1 MPIVNGETHPEQ
13 INKYDDSIR
22 FLIVTAAVYLIVKD
36 SLGHVFRE
44 DINDLSRFIKFHR
57 YDVNAN
63 DPLENLLSN
72 IFFNQYISLHEL
84 EKVILIRVK
93 AKEEGID
100 DNVRIIGRCCFQM
113 CFIINLKLVLLFCLI
128 M

>member
-13 INKYDDSIR
+13 IKKYDDSIR

-63 DPLENLLSN
+63 DPLENLLPN
-72 IFFNQYISLHEL
+72 IFLNQYISLHEFR
-84 EKVILIRVK
+84 ESDFDSCKSK
-93 AKEEGID
+93 
-100 DNVRIIGRCCFQM
+100 GRGY
-113 CFIINLKLVLLFCLI
+113 
-128 M
+128 